1 ATLAGHVRIDDYAIL
16 GGFSGIHQF
25 CRIGAH
31 AFLAAHSF
39 ASMDVPAYVTAAGRP
54 AEPYGINAEGL
65 KRRGFTAEQI
75 RNIRDAYKIVYRQGL
90 KLEDAIAAL
99 EERVKDQPE
108 LEPLLDSLRNSKRG
122 VAR

>member
-1 ATLAGHVRIDDYAIL
+1 RTSAPCR
-16 GGFSGIHQF
+16 SGT
-25 CRIGAH
+25 H

-54 AEPYGINAEGL
+54 AEPRGINAEGL
-65 KRRGFTAEQI
+65 KRRGFTAAQV

-99 EERVKDQPE
+99 AERAAEQPE
-108 LEPLLDSLRNSKRG
+108 IELLLETLRESRRG